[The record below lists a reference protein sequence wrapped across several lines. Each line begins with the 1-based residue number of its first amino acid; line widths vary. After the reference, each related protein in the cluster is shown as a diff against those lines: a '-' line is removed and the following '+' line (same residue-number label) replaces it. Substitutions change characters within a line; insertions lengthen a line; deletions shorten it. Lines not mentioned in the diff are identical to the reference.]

1 MNPTAK
7 LYRLFLV
14 EKQLRGLRS
23 RLDSAER
30 FLKQQQTLA
39 ADLKE
44 QIETVGAQLKHHQ
57 AASLERENEAA
68 TFEEK
73 IERLREQMNNAKTN
87 REYKAFLSEVNTFKI
102 EKDHAESE
110 ALDLIEKTDEVK
122 AQLTGI
128 ESRCAERVKMVGV
141 AKSQR
146 KERAAEIK
154 DRIAELEKDYAVCEA
169 DVPADALR
177 DYKHLLQRRSD
188 EDPMA
193 SVEVHDRKRHIYTCS
208 ACMIELPTET
218 VSALLS
224 HGGITHCVSCQLIL
238 YLDETAAEA
247 LAPASS
253 KR

>member
-7 LYRLFLV
+7 LYKLFLV

-30 FLKQQQTLA
+30 FLKQQQTLS
-39 ADLKE
+39 ADLAE

-68 TFEEK
+68 TLEEK
-73 IERLREQMNNAKTN
+73 IEHLRDQMNNAKTN
-87 REYKAFLSEVNTFKI
+87 REYKAFLSEVNTFKT
-102 EKDHAESE
+102 EKDRAEAE
-110 ALDLIEKTDEVK
+110 AIELIEKTEEVK
-122 AQLTGI
+122 AQLAGLK
-128 ESRCAERVKMVGV
+128 EQNAERVKMVGV

-154 DRIAELEKDYAVCEA
+154 GRVAELEKEYLVCEA
-169 DVPADALR
+169 DVPASALK
-177 DYKHLLQRRSD
+177 DYKHLLERRSD

-193 SVEVHDRKRHIYTCS
+193 AVEVHDRKRHIYNCS

-238 YLDETAAEA
+238 YLDEIASEA
-247 LAPASS
+247 LAPT